1 MKWMLIAAGI
11 YNLAFG
17 IFAIAFPNSMFH
29 VIDME
34 PPKYPELWQCIGMI
48 VGVYDVGYTTLAS
61 FQYSS
66 VPDPR
71 IAFFNSKFYREISLN
86 RIVRQ
91 QVIDGITDYV
101 LKNVCS

>member
-1 MKWMLIAAGI
+1 MLIAAGI

-34 PPKYPELWQCIGMI
+34 PPKYPELWQCIGI
-48 VGVYDVGYTTLAS
+48 YDVGYTTLVG

-66 VPDPR
+66 VPDP
-71 IAFFNSKFYREISLN
+71 
-86 RIVRQ
+86 
-91 QVIDGITDYV
+91 
-101 LKNVCS
+101 

>member
-29 VIDME
+29 LIDME

-66 VPDPR
+66 VR
-71 IAFFNSKFYREISLN
+71 ELRLSIQSSIEKFH
-86 RIVRQ
+86 
-91 QVIDGITDYV
+91 
-101 LKNVCS
+101 

>member
-48 VGVYDVGYTTLAS
+48 VGVYTTLAS

-91 QVIDGITDYV
+91 QVIDDITGYV
-101 LKNVCS
+101 LKDVCS